1 MAFEIDKQRDEF
13 ELDEDFEDVTKLMVI
28 GVGGGGGNAVDHM
41 VESGLSGIEYV
52 VANTDVKALR
62 SKDGSK
68 MKRIQIGKK
77 RTHGQGAGNNP
88 TVGQESAQ
96 ENHDDLEAVM
106 EKASMVFVAAGMGGG
121 TGTGAA
127 PVVASIAKDKNI
139 LTVGVV
145 TKPFA
150 WEGKEKML
158 QAMRGIDEM
167 KKYVDALIVIPN
179 EKVKEISNSRLTV
192 IEAFRAVDSVLYKAV
207 RGISDLVTGVGFM
220 NVDFADVTMALK
232 DSGIAH
238 MAIGKGK
245 GDEKIKGALDEVLH
259 SPLLETSISGAH
271 RILLNVSIPLS
282 CTLDEFDEISAEITK
297 NAAPNAK
304 VKAGMTFDDNLED
317 DEISIIAIA
326 TDFGP
331 QDAQD
336 IKREFE
342 NASEE
347 ILTSVSSLGGSPA
360 PARAARSESSF
371 GSSDN
376 DDIDALLNLL
386 NSQK

>member
-1 MAFEIDKQRDEF
+1 MAFAIDNHDDEF
-13 ELDEDFEDVTKLMVI
+13 ELEEDFEDCTKLMVI

-41 VESGLSGIEYV
+41 IDSGISGIEYV

-88 TVGQESAQ
+88 LVGQESA
-96 ENHDDLEAVM
+96 EETRDSLEAAM
-106 EKASMVFVAAGMGGG
+106 DKASMVFVAAGMGGG

-127 PVVASIAKDKNI
+127 PVVASIAKEKNI

-150 WEGKEKML
+150 WEGKEKMA
-158 QAMRGIDEM
+158 QAMKGIDEM

-179 EKVKEISNSRLTV
+179 EKVKEMSNGKLTV
-192 IEAFRAVDSVLYKAV
+192 MDAFKAVDGVLYKAV

-245 GDEKIKGALDEVLH
+245 GDNKIADALDEVLH
-259 SPLLETSISGAH
+259 SPLLETSIAGAH

-282 CTLDEFDEISAEITK
+282 CTLDDFDSISAEITK
-297 NAAPNAK
+297 NAAPDAK
-304 VKAGMTFDDNLED
+304 VKAGMTFDDTLED
-317 DEISIIAIA
+317 DEIAIIAIA
-326 TDFGP
+326 TDFGDVVVTP
-331 QDAQD
+331 ADA
-336 IKREFE
+336 F
-342 NASEE
+342 ASA
-347 ILTSVSSLGGSPA
+347 ISQRMGSAPSQHTSVITGD
-360 PARAARSESSF
+360 
-371 GSSDN
+371 DN
-376 DDIDALLNLL
+376 SDIDALLNIL
-386 NSQK
+386 NNNAK